1 MFRTAWISRYF
12 LAKHGPLTRHPL
24 KAPSGMVNRVGM
36 GRIPGGDIRLPPG
49 CHPAAGETDGR

>member
-24 KAPSGMVNRVGM
+24 KAPSGMVNASEWAGFQ
-36 GRIPGGDIRLPPG
+36 GATSG
-49 CHPAAGETDGR
+49 CRPAAGETDGR